1 MMRSVR
7 LGPVRSTVLQEKN
20 KAIEVEAMQMSWSQ
34 PDDSRGVC
42 AKRGEVQKSLK
53 LVPEMRKSKQ
63 RAITARLKRN
73 G

>member
-7 LGPVRSTVLQEKN
+7 LGPVRSTVLQEKT
-20 KAIEVEAMQMSWSQ
+20 KQLKLRRCKMSWSQ

-42 AKRGEVQKSLK
+42 AERGEVQKSLK
-53 LVPEMRKSKQ
+53 LVPEDAKVKAESDNGQLR
-63 RAITARLKRN
+63 RN